1 MAEVPCQV
9 SLSSSLFYLMQIYA
23 CTPRSWGPEYK
34 VININIESQQHL
46 EVLLATR
53 PLTNVT
59 VNKFSVV
66 LSEDFTVWQ
75 LLVLI
80 WYSVKLSGS
89 WTVSGNHSVSE
100 MLVQSLCDLTVFHIS
115 VCQTDRQTDRQVD
128 RATERQQR
136 EDRTMRHLDQI
147 PRADQPSYITERPD
161 ISLDI
166 NSDVLLYNNSHI
178 SLAGRLVSSRYP
190 SPLSVRASVAPGLL
204 LPPSLNPGP
213 V

>member
-80 WYSVKLSGS
+80 
-89 WTVSGNHSVSE
+89 
-100 MLVQSLCDLTVFHIS
+100 
-115 VCQTDRQTDRQVD
+115 
-128 RATERQQR
+128 
-136 EDRTMRHLDQI
+136 
-147 PRADQPSYITERPD
+147 
-161 ISLDI
+161 
-166 NSDVLLYNNSHI
+166 
-178 SLAGRLVSSRYP
+178 
-190 SPLSVRASVAPGLL
+190 
-204 LPPSLNPGP
+204 
-213 V
+213 